1 MKISKVAPIVLSFV
15 FAAVLL
21 AQGISPQSVGGE
33 FGRNWLSSLP
43 AEDIPA
49 VSPDSASSADSSASS
64 ASTSDSSASEGESGL
79 WSWGHI
85 PKGQML
91 VGGVLEPIGDA
102 MWFYPAFE
110 EDNTTLLING
120 SQKTKNLTETFT
132 PEMVNDPWMISQS
145 SGRPVLVR
153 L

>member
-1 MKISKVAPIVLSFV
+1 MKISKVAPIALLFI
-15 FAAVLL
+15 FAAALL
-21 AQGISPQSVGGE
+21 AQGTSPQPVGGD
-33 FGRNWLSSLP
+33 FGRTWLSGQP

-49 VSPDSASSADSSASS
+49 VSTDSAASADSSASS
-64 ASTSDSSASEGESGL
+64 DSTSDSVADEGGSSL

-102 MWFYPAFE
+102 MWFYPAFM

-120 SQKTKNLTETFT
+120 TNKTKNLTDTFT